1 MIYTIIM
8 LDTLGRKRNTIQ
20 IQMKEIY
27 NARKKNEAYTYL
39 VINIQ

>member
-27 NARKKNEAYTYL
+27 NAGKKNEAYPYL